1 MNYKKGAA
9 AQGVAIAAVA
19 ILAIAG
25 GTYAYVKTKTCPTV
39 PITATDVI
47 KAAADIKSDTDEFS
61 AYFNLTTKE
70 ISPKMGKPAEE
81 TSASFSFDGDSE
93 SDQFDLMNPKMN
105 PKMSVNLNIDFKGA
119 KINTMK
125 LNGFK
130 VNMGLKFLDKIAY
143 VKIVKFPEIPFF
155 PDLSAY
161 NDKWIKIDIEALA
174 KPYLNGQN
182 PFDTAKNAEKQKK
195 RIDFLIANPPF
206 ELSSPISTSRIKG
219 VEVQEHDIT
228 LNNENIKKYVT
239 WVFEESL
246 KENSANSQYKPSAKQ
261 IAQMKDEMN
270 KSTDQLLNG
279 LQLTKAKIWIGKKD
293 RLPYKTEI
301 DAKVSVNEGDINVDV
316 EAAFKIELSKFNKP
330 KKISAPSDFIT
341 VQDIIKD
348 FQGLSG
354 TPGAY

>member
-9 AQGVAIAAVA
+9 AQGVVIAAVA

-25 GTYAYVKTKTCPTV
+25 GTYAYVKTKTGPTV

-47 KAAADIKSDTDEFS
+47 KATADAKSVTEEFS
-61 AYFNLTTKE
+61 AYFSLTTKE
-70 ISPKMGKPAEE
+70 TSPKMGKPGEE
-81 TSASFSFDGDSE
+81 VSMSVSFDGDSE
-93 SDQFDLMNPKMN
+93 ADQFDLMNPKA
-105 PKMSVNLNIDFKGA
+105 SVNLNIDFKGA

-174 KPYLNGQN
+174 RPYLNGQN

-206 ELSSPISTSRIKG
+206 ELSSPISTSRI
-219 VEVQEHDIT
+219 
-228 LNNENIKKYVT
+228 
-239 WVFEESL
+239 
-246 KENSANSQYKPSAKQ
+246 
-261 IAQMKDEMN
+261 
-270 KSTDQLLNG
+270 
-279 LQLTKAKIWIGKKD
+279 
-293 RLPYKTEI
+293 
-301 DAKVSVNEGDINVDV
+301 
-316 EAAFKIELSKFNKP
+316 
-330 KKISAPSDFIT
+330 
-341 VQDIIKD
+341 
-348 FQGLSG
+348 
-354 TPGAY
+354 